1 VIDGLHAGRSGRT
14 SERATDRNLRMLET
28 RERKISSPRALFRA
42 PQAADVVHF
51 NESIHRALRKIDF
64 SVDRI
69 NISGQ

>member
-1 VIDGLHAGRSGRT
+1 
-14 SERATDRNLRMLET
+14 MLET